1 MGTDWDVAKAITY
14 AANHSADVISMS
26 LGGDDSK
33 VMEDACS
40 YANKGA
46 ILFAASGNEKLFC
59 YKEVRNRLRDTAKDM
74 GKEGKDDYYGYG
86 LVNASPA

>member
-33 VMEDACS
+33 VMENACP
-40 YANKGA
+40 YAWNKGA
-46 ILFAASGNEKLFC
+46 ILFAASGNENSSVIK
-59 YKEVRNRLRDTAKDM
+59 KSGID
-74 GKEGKDDYYGYG
+74 
-86 LVNASPA
+86 